1 MTAKEKAEL
10 LADGEKRLLFLGRAM
25 EKSIHDK
32 DLYLAKMYI
41 YRYGGAA
48 YMLEA
53 LGLFSYEEYDV
64 RYKDIWA
71 RYLETAFP
79 QTIPMEAGKS

>member
-1 MTAKEKAEL
+1 MNEQEKSAL
-10 LADGEKRLLFLGRAM
+10 LADGEKRLLFFEKAM

-32 DLYLAKMYI
+32 DLDLARMYR
-41 YRYGGAA
+41 YQYGGAA

-53 LGLFSYEEYDV
+53 LGLLSYEEYDA
-64 RYKDIWA
+64 RYKAIWA

-79 QTIPMEAGKS
+79 QTIPMEAVKP